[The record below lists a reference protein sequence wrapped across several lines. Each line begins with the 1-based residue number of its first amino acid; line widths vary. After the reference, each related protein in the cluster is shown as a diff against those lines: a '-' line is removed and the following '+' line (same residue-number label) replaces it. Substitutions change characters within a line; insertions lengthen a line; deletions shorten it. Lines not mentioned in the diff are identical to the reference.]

1 MMGYA
6 RARDMGFL
14 TVSCGVMISLR
25 HALFFFFLV
34 TKRVWLGLFL
44 SGRVGVLVVGLLS
57 DSVCLYF
64 KATVIYLTRLLD
76 RTFDSEVI
84 AILHKLCNA

>member
-25 HALFFFFLV
+25 HALFFFF
-34 TKRVWLGLFL
+34 WLPKE
-44 SGRVGVLVVGLLS
+44 SG
-57 DSVCLYF
+57 
-64 KATVIYLTRLLD
+64 
-76 RTFDSEVI
+76 
-84 AILHKLCNA
+84 